1 MKKEELIAKGLSEEQ
16 VKVVLDMY
24 NTEIKEYVPK
34 SELEAVQGQ
43 IKTLEST
50 VNKRD
55 KQLKDIEKNVGDNE
69 TLKKQIETLQA
80 DNKTASEKYKNE
92 ITQLKINSA
101 VDMALTKAGAKTLK
115 AVKALIDID
124 KISVDESG
132 NVTGVEEQI
141 KGLAEGED
149 TKYLFNSEAF
159 KGVSVGSGGQEPEAA
174 DISKMSYTEMCAY
187 LEKNPDVN
195 I

>member
-1 MKKEELIAKGLSEEQ
+1 MKKEDLTAKGLSEEMAAEVIAM
-16 VKVVLDMY
+16 VK
-24 NTEIKEYVPK
+24 KGYV
-34 SELEAVQGQ
+34 
-43 IKTLEST
+43 T
-50 VNKRD
+50 
-55 KQLKDIEKNVGDNE
+55 IEKYNSDTSALNDKISSINSKSKAE
-69 TLKKQIETLQA
+69 A
-80 DNKTASEKYKNE
+80 EKYCADIKA
-92 ITQLKINSA
+92 LKIDNA
-101 VDMALTKAGAKTLK
+101 VNIAIAKAGAKTEK

-132 NVTGVEEQI
+132 KVKGIDEQI

-159 KGVSVGSGGQEPEAA
+159 KGVSVGSSGQEPEAA

-195 I
+195 F

>member
-1 MKKEELIAKGLSEEQ
+1 MKKEDLTAKGLSEEVAAEVITM
-16 VKVVLDMY
+16 VK
-24 NTEIKEYVPK
+24 KGYV
-34 SELEAVQGQ
+34 
-43 IKTLEST
+43 T
-50 VNKRD
+50 
-55 KQLKDIEKNVGDNE
+55 IEKYNSDTSALND
-69 TLKKQIETLQA
+69 KI
-80 DNKTASEKYKNE
+80 ASINSKSKAEAEKYCADIKA
-92 ITQLKINSA
+92 LKIDNA
-101 VDMALTKAGAKTLK
+101 VNIAIAKAGAKTEK

-132 NVTGVEEQI
+132 KVKGIDEQI

-159 KGVSVGSGGQEPEAA
+159 KGVSVGSSGQEPEAA

-195 I
+195 F

>member
-1 MKKEELIAKGLSEEQ
+1 MKKEELIAKGLTEEQ
-16 VKVVLDMY
+16 IKAVLELY
-24 NTEIKEYVPK
+24 NAKIKDYVPK
-34 SELEAVQGQ
+34 ADLETAQGQ
-43 IKTLEST
+43 IKALEDT
-50 VNKRD
+50 IKDRD
-55 KQLKDIEKNVGDNE
+55 KQLKAIEKNVGDNE
-69 TLKKQIETLQA
+69 ELRKQIEKLQN
-80 DNKTASEKYKNE
+80 DNKTANEQYKTE
-92 ITQLKINSA
+92 VTQLKINSA

-132 NVTGVEEQI
+132 NVTGIEEQI

-159 KGVSVGSGGQEPEAA
+159 KGVSVGSSGQEPEAA